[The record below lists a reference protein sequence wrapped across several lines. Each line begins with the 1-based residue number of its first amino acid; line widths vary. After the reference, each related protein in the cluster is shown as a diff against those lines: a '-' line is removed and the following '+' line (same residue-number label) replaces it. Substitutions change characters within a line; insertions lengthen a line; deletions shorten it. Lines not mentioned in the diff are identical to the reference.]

1 MVIINI
7 LVVAV
12 LIFVGYKLLTK
23 KKSTNPLTGGSGSG
37 NGSKGSGLE
46 SNPKDP
52 RDWTPINGLGSG
64 SGSGNGS
71 GPTFTSTPDDFIL
84 PGSGSGSGIGSK
96 GKPFIND
103 VIGSGSGTGSNG
115 IKHPATSDDYV
126 IGSGSGIGSNGVK
139 HPDLLPEDV
148 DNIKPY
154 PGDKTGPIKPF
165 DGPLKGGPAQVQ

>member
-37 NGSKGSGLE
+37 NGSKGSGSG

-52 RDWTPINGLGSG
+52 RDWTPINGSG

-71 GPTFTSTPDDFIL
+71 GPATPDDFIL

-115 IKHPATSDDYV
+115 IKHPATPDDEP
-126 IGSGSGIGSNGVK
+126 IHG
-139 HPDLLPEDV
+139 DLPIEDV

-154 PGDKTGPIKPF
+154 TGDKTGPIKPF